1 MPCTHTQ
8 HAQHTTTVS
17 QVENIFGGLVDA
29 ATYVEN
35 IPEGEFSAQ
44 ANKGATI
51 ATNTPVSQMLADGTS
66 NDYYPLFAKL
76 KQFCDD
82 DYDLV
87 FSCSFG
93 FMSQTS
99 DVSSNYEPCR
109 VGAHGG
115 IMHCLESLVV
125 SRASRDHLPR
135 YLHVP
140 RGRQPHNTVR

>member
-51 ATNTPVSQMLADGTS
+51 ATNTPVSQVLRPLPLPPLRSCYNLIIPSFLAD
-66 NDYYPLFAKL
+66 A
-76 KQFCDD
+76 
-82 DYDLV
+82 
-87 FSCSFG
+87 
-93 FMSQTS
+93 
-99 DVSSNYEPCR
+99 CR
-109 VGAHGG
+109 
-115 IMHCLESLVV
+115 
-125 SRASRDHLPR
+125 R
-135 YLHVP
+135 YLKRLLPAFRKVEAIL
-140 RGRQPHNTVR
+140 